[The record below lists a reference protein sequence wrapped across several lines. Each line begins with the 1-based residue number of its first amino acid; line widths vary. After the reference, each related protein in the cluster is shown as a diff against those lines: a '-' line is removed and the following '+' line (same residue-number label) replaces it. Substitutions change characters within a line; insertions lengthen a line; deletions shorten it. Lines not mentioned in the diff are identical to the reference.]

1 MIEKENWD
9 NIFHREINK
18 KDKRKLTDNKLKE
31 ESDNIKMSNK
41 KEDSNNMKE
50 IKNINLE
57 DLNCQ
62 WTHEISKRP
71 YKNKRKTNLR

>member
-50 IKNINLE
+50 IK
-57 DLNCQ
+57 
-62 WTHEISKRP
+62 HSKESFF
-71 YKNKRKTNLR
+71 NK